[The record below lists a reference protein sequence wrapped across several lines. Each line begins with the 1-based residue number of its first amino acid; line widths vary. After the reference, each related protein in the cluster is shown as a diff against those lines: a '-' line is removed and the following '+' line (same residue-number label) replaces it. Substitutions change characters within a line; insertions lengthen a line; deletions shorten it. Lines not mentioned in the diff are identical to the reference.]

1 MNHLWLLYYYAWLI
15 YVCISVWYHIGFI
28 AILALEADL
37 YLMLGEKTI
46 VDTISSDQ
54 SHWTAAGGWCSVV
67 CLKKQ
72 RVYNEV
78 ECGPQS
84 TTHKYYQINI
94 NQTL

>member
-1 MNHLWLLYYYAWLI
+1 
-15 YVCISVWYHIGFI
+15 
-28 AILALEADL
+28 
-37 YLMLGEKTI
+37 MLGERTI
-46 VDTISSDQ
+46 FDTISSDQ